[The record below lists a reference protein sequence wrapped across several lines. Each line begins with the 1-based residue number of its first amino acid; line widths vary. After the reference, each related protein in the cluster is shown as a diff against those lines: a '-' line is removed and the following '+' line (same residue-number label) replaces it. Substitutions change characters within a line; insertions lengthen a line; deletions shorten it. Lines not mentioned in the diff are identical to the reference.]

1 MKKITIIL
9 LGFIALLAVSCD
21 KDDHLAPDKSKYVYD
36 IPQTDLSVDAIVGAY
51 YTNITSSSSWLK
63 SGKKIY
69 AGTPLLGEYLSTT
82 SGMLVAAM
90 VGLDA
95 RSVECYS
102 NSLLGR
108 MRLPWT
114 F

>member
-36 IPQTDLSVDAIVGAY
+36 IPQTDLPVDAIVGACWV
-51 YTNITSSSSWLK
+51 NICLQ
-63 SGKKIY
+63 
-69 AGTPLLGEYLSTT
+69 P
-82 SGMLVAAM
+82 
-90 VGLDA
+90 
-95 RSVECYS
+95 VECYS

>member
-1 MKKITIIL
+1 M
-9 LGFIALLAVSCD
+9 LAVSCD

-36 IPQTDLSVDAIVGAY
+36 IPQTDLPVDAIVGAY

-69 AGTPLLGEYLSTT
+69 AGTPLLGEYLSQP
-82 SGMLVAAM
+82 
-90 VGLDA
+90 
-95 RSVECYS
+95 VECYS

>member
-36 IPQTDLSVDAIVGAY
+36 IPQTDLPVDAIVVIFSQNNNFSRVQSLHHTHTLY
-51 YTNITSSSSWLK
+51 ITKGTADK
-63 SGKKIY
+63 S
-69 AGTPLLGEYLSTT
+69 
-82 SGMLVAAM
+82 
-90 VGLDA
+90 
-95 RSVECYS
+95 
-102 NSLLGR
+102 
-108 MRLPWT
+108 

>member
-36 IPQTDLSVDAIVGAY
+36 IPQTDLPVDAIVGAY

-69 AGTPLLGEYLSTT
+69 AGTPLLL
-82 SGMLVAAM
+82 
-90 VGLDA
+90 
-95 RSVECYS
+95 
-102 NSLLGR
+102 
-108 MRLPWT
+108 
-114 F
+114 

>member
-1 MKKITIIL
+1 MKDMKKITIIL

-69 AGTPLLGEYLSTT
+69 AGTPLLGEYCLQ
-82 SGMLVAAM
+82 L
-90 VGLDA
+90 
-95 RSVECYS
+95 VECYS

>member
-36 IPQTDLSVDAIVGAY
+36 IPQTDLPVDAIVGAY

-63 SGKKIY
+63 SGKKY
-69 AGTPLLGEYLSTT
+69 MPVLLCWVNICLQ
-82 SGMLVAAM
+82 L
-90 VGLDA
+90 
-95 RSVECYS
+95 VECYS